1 MLLRHLQY
9 LVALARER
17 HFARAAR
24 SCSVTQ
30 PTLSAGIKQ
39 LEEEVGVLLVH
50 RSQRFEGFTPEG
62 ERVLEWARRIVFEF
76 DALKQEASRLRGELH
91 GEIRIGAV
99 PTAIPMLPILL
110 NAFST
115 AHPQVTL
122 SLRSCSSDE
131 IQRGLDD
138 HSMDAGVTYL
148 DNEPLSQ
155 VRTLPLFSERYLLL
169 LPMDHEVARATE
181 LPWSAVPPLRYCL
194 LTPEM
199 QNRRIIDEALA
210 AAGVQMRPVVETDS
224 VASLVPLLNT
234 GEWASIVPQSV
245 LALLPVDGRLAAL
258 RLVEPVV
265 EHVLGLV
272 VAARDPLTPLA
283 RALLD
288 LASDLMKTPD
298 TDPAPRT
305 T

>member
-1 MLLRHLQY
+1 VLLRHLQY

-24 SCSVTQ
+24 ACSVTQ
-30 PTLSAGIKQ
+30 PTLSAGVKQ

-62 ERVLEWARRIVFEF
+62 ERVLAWARRIVFEC

-99 PTAIPMLPILL
+99 PTAIPLLPILL
-110 NAFST
+110 NAFT
-115 AHPQVTL
+115 REHPEVTM

-155 VRTLPLFSERYLLL
+155 VRTRPLFKERYLLL
-169 LPMDHEVARATE
+169 LPMEHAVARATE
-181 LPWSAVPPLRYCL
+181 VAWSDVPALRYCL
-194 LTPEM
+194 LTRDM

-210 AAGVQMRPVVETDS
+210 SAGVAAQAIVETDS

-245 LALLPVDGRLAAL
+245 MALLPVDGRLASL
-258 RLVEPVV
+258 RLVSPEV
-265 EHVLGLV
+265 EHELGLV

-283 RALLD
+283 RALME
-288 LASDLMKTPD
+288 LAESLMESPGQ
-298 TDPAPRT
+298 PQGRR
-305 T
+305 